1 MSSLE
6 KLTEQL
12 NDIANNLETYIE
24 DDLHMQS
31 VEGYTKTLMEAR
43 DAADTVKFVN
53 KRFAD
58 IHRKMKE
65 DLVPAKFEEEG
76 VSSITIDGYRFTV
89 SKSMRT
95 SIVTGQKEEAYIWL
109 RDNELGD
116 LIQETVNS
124 STLNATAKSLLE
136 EGLELPEDHFSS
148 YFYNNTSVSK
158 K

>member
-6 KLTEQL
+6 KLTDQL
-12 NDIANNLETYIE
+12 NDIANDLETYIE
-24 DDLHMQS
+24 GDLYMQS
-31 VEGYTKTLMEAR
+31 VEGYTKALMEAR
-43 DAADTVKFVN
+43 DAADTVKYVN

-58 IHRKMKE
+58 IHRRMKE
-65 DLVPAKFEEEG
+65 DLIPAKFEEEG

-136 EGLELPEDHFSS
+136 EGLELPEEQFSS